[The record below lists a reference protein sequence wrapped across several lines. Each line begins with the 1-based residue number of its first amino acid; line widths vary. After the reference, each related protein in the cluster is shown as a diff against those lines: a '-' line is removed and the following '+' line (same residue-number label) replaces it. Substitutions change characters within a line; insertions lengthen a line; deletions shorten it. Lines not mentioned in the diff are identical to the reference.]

1 MFKSVWIQKLINSFI
16 DFFSFVKKKKLLVFV
31 PLCQLLIFWSLL
43 YKMKRQ
49 DHILVHHNVYRKS
62 SAAPGNISQMLEVE
76 FVPFEFGYFLVCKS
90 FAKSSLIRW
99 SSSGLV
105 KTSMAV
111 IARAFP
117 WDKVKGWAAGSPV
130 KRCYDWLKRTTKWL
144 ALKESSITRFIR
156 SQNRYKSIKDVGVF
170 LVLLVHEIISLIMV
184 TGFAK
189 KKNNIV
195 LKKKKKQHTNLTLN
209 KDTNFHRN
217 EKYM

>member
-1 MFKSVWIQKLINSFI
+1 MSIVI
-16 DFFSFVKKKKLLVFV
+16 FFFTVL
-31 PLCQLLIFWSLL
+31 QNE
-43 YKMKRQ
+43 RQ
-49 DHILVHHNVYRKS
+49 DHIQVHHNVYRKS

-130 KRCYDWLKRTTKWL
+130 KRWYDWLKRTTKWL
-144 ALKESSITRFIR
+144 DLKESLIMRFIR
-156 SQNRYKSIKDVGVF
+156 SRNSYKSIKDVGFF
-170 LVLLVHEIISLIMV
+170 LVLLVHEIISLITV
-184 TGFAK
+184 AGFAK
-189 KKNNIV
+189 KKMNTI
-195 LKKKKKQHTNLTLN
+195 LKKKKKLY
-209 KDTNFHRN
+209 NFDF
-217 EKYM
+217 

>member
-1 MFKSVWIQKLINSFI
+1 MFKSVWIQKLTNSFVG
-16 DFFSFVKKKKLLVFV
+16 FFSFVKKKS
-31 PLCQLLIFWSLL
+31 FWFLFL
-43 YKMKRQ
+43 YVNCWFFDHRCTKWTWQ

-62 SAAPGNISQMLEVE
+62 SAAPGNISQILEVE

-144 ALKESSITRFIR
+144 ALKESFITRFIR
-156 SQNRYKSIKDVGVF
+156 SRNSYKSIKNVF
-170 LVLLVHEIISLIMV
+170 WCSWFM
-184 TGFAK
+184 
-189 KKNNIV
+189 
-195 LKKKKKQHTNLTLN
+195 
-209 KDTNFHRN
+209 R
-217 EKYM
+217 

>member
-1 MFKSVWIQKLINSFI
+1 MSVVDFLITAVQNE
-16 DFFSFVKKKKLLVFV
+16 
-31 PLCQLLIFWSLL
+31 
-43 YKMKRQ
+43 RQ
-49 DHILVHHNVYRKS
+49 DHILVHHDVYRKS

-76 FVPFEFGYFLVCKS
+76 FVPFEFSYFLVCKS

-130 KRCYDWLKRTTKWL
+130 KRWYDWLKRTTKWL
-144 ALKESSITRFIR
+144 DLKEAEIDIKVSKTLFI
-156 SQNRYKSIKDVGVF
+156 YF
-170 LVLLVHEIISLIMV
+170 LVLLVYEIISLIMV

-195 LKKKKKQHTNLTLN
+195 LKKKKKTIQIWLLIKIRIFTAMKN
-209 KDTNFHRN
+209 K
-217 EKYM
+217 

>member
-1 MFKSVWIQKLINSFI
+1 MSVVDFLITAVQNE
-16 DFFSFVKKKKLLVFV
+16 
-31 PLCQLLIFWSLL
+31 
-43 YKMKRQ
+43 RQ
-49 DHILVHHNVYRKS
+49 DHILVHHDVNRKS

-105 KTSMAV
+105 KTSMAD

-130 KRCYDWLKRTTKWL
+130 KRWYDWLKRTTKWL
-144 ALKESSITRFIR
+144 DLKESFITWFIR
-156 SQNRYKSIKDVGVF
+156 SRNRYKSIKDVIYFF

-189 KKNNIV
+189 KRNNIV
-195 LKKKKKQHTNLTLN
+195 LKKKKKPY
-209 KDTNFHRN
+209 KFDS
-217 EKYM
+217 

>member
-1 MFKSVWIQKLINSFI
+1 MNTKTNSFV
-16 DFFSFVKKKKLLVFV
+16 DFFSFVKKASG
-31 PLCQLLIFWSLL
+31 LCSFMSIVIFFFTVLQNE
-43 YKMKRQ
+43 RQ
-49 DHILVHHNVYRKS
+49 DHIQVHHNVYRKS

-144 ALKESSITRFIR
+144 DLKESFITRFIR
-156 SQNRYKSIKDVGVF
+156 SRNRYKSIKDVIYFF
-170 LVLLVHEIISLIMV
+170 LVLLVYEIISLITV

-189 KKNNIV
+189 KKI
-195 LKKKKKQHTNLTLN
+195 T
-209 KDTNFHRN
+209 
-217 EKYM
+217 